1 MFFFFNDTATTEI
14 YTLSLHDA
22 LPICWYLLVLIG
34 IPLLM
39 LLGAFVVLGTVPLD
53 ALAHNWPVIFTGYPI
68 YVVYIAIF
76 TGLGEEPGW
85 RGFALPRLQ
94 ERHGP
99 LLGTAVLAALWA
111 AWHLPNV
118 LFEIGRSVV

>member
-76 TGLGEEPGW
+76 RSEEHTSELQSRQYLVCRLLLEKKKIPCVHLG
-85 RGFALPRLQ
+85 
-94 ERHGP
+94 
-99 LLGTAVLAALWA
+99 
-111 AWHLPNV
+111 
-118 LFEIGRSVV
+118 I

>member
-76 TGLGEEPGW
+76 TGMGEEPGPEAARHPARNSS
-85 RGFALPRLQ
+85 RGTSAPASPLH
-94 ERHGP
+94 ERRN
-99 LLGTAVLAALWA
+99 L
-111 AWHLPNV
+111 
-118 LFEIGRSVV
+118 